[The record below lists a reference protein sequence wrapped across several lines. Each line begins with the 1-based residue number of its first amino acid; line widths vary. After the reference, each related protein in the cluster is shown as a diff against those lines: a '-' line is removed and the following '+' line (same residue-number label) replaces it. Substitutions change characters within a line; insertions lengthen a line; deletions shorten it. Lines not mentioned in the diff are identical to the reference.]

1 MRPVPT
7 AITTTKARQA
17 RNAGN
22 GRCREAHKKN
32 AIRLPPGTIS
42 ATAAYSPST
51 RIGLEEWDNEFID
64 RISIA
69 VFRLVLCLSKYT
81 IDAELHVNFSL

>member
-17 RNAGN
+17 RTAGHA
-22 GRCREAHKKN
+22 RCREAHKKN

-51 RIGLEEWDNEFID
+51 RIGLEEWDSEFID
-64 RISIA
+64 RSSIA
-69 VFRLVLCLSKYT
+69 VFRMFPCLSKYT